1 MSTKNI
7 FVRVRI
13 KHSPPPPLVQV
24 IAYMYSRTSDVM
36 YERTVA
42 GCMFLHGTC
51 NAEFAHVTQNAAVRM
66 A

>member
-1 MSTKNI
+1 MNTKNI
-7 FVRVRI
+7 FVRVHI

-24 IAYMYSRTSDVM
+24 IAYSRTADVM
-36 YERTVA
+36 HEHTA
-42 GCMFLHGTC
+42 ACCMFLHGTC